1 MTSPD
6 TIETSLHPAILA
18 LGLLGS
24 VVLFLWLLRRELRE
38 LGAVPRAAIMVLRV
52 FLCVLVWWLIAQPRA
67 VTKRSEEISPGFRLG
82 IDVSRSM
89 TLADAEGSNTPKW
102 AKGSEPGLLDESI
115 ALTEAAKIRLNLL
128 SGQLGESDAKLG
140 EEVAKTRKLLE
151 EAKTKVESF
160 GKEAGYGRLV
170 ARPGEDLDAAALSL
184 DGIDGKEP
192 SAALTRSAKLAA
204 EAALSLRRVAVLHYS
219 RSSVAQAEPRINL
232 VNRWLES
239 SKDLFAE
246 LADKGDFGI
255 STFATDVEEHK
266 PGESVVIPEA
276 GGDETLLYESLNR
289 MAAGGRADGRKVSI
303 LITDGV
309 NSASRKDV
317 DFSAEVRS
325 RPLIVLPIGDADT
338 SPEIRIESVVN
349 PAQLRE
355 KDTFVAAVR
364 VAAFNSGPRTLS
376 VSLVEGDDP
385 VASRDVKLE
394 GKGDSQLV
402 ELEWLALGVGQKQ
415 MRVEV
420 TKLPDEKITDNN
432 SKDISFAVTKDKYR
446 ILVCDAFPRWE
457 TRYLQNLFKRDPS
470 IEASSVIFE
479 PRHAYPGKEPLPM
492 PALPLSLEAWQKF
505 DLVVLGDVD
514 TQQLTKEHQELL
526 VEYVNRGGNLM
537 VLAGINSM
545 PSAFVGAPLEELLP
559 MTQSRDQDINGVFV
573 ISPAVNRAINPMV
586 RISKTSAQSLW
597 QSIYGIAPCHRISSW
612 SKAKQSAQTL
622 LTARDESSGDTHDFL
637 AVQRYGS
644 GRVAFAAAPC
654 FYHLRFRYGDRYH
667 VRFWGNVIRGM
678 CVENFGFEG
687 GMVRT
692 LLDRQIWD
700 AGSEVQGRVSVEDMG
715 GAPVLGAE
723 FSAVLAKDG
732 QVVARMMPVADANRP
747 GEYFIRFPN
756 LGSGE
761 YFLSYEGGIV
771 GDLWKTD
778 LQSQPDPAECRFRVV
793 SGVVPEEMQFPSSEP
808 AFWAKVNELPL
819 GATVHPKTLPM
830 VLAAI
835 DIRPE
840 TISVVR
846 SRSIWDTWTI
856 LLMVIGVAG
865 AEWLLRRTQG
875 LC

>member
-1 MTSPD
+1 M
-6 TIETSLHPAILA
+6 HPAILA
-18 LGLLGS
+18 VGLLGS
-24 VVLFLWLLRRELRE
+24 VVLFLWLLRRELKE
-38 LGAVPRAAIMVLRV
+38 LGPMPRAAIMVLRV

-67 VTKRSEEISPGFRLG
+67 VTKRSEEISPGFQLG

-89 TLADAEGSNTPKW
+89 TLADAEGANTPKW
-102 AKGSEPGLLDESI
+102 AEGSDPGLLDEAI

-128 SGQLGESDAKLG
+128 SGHLGESDAKLG
-140 EEVAKTRKLLE
+140 DDVARTGKLLL
-151 EAKTKVESF
+151 EAKGKVDSF

-170 ARPGEDLDAAALSL
+170 ARPGEDLAAAALSL
-184 DGIDGKEP
+184 DEIDGKEP
-192 SAALTRSAKLAA
+192 TAALARSAKLAA
-204 EAALSLRRVAVLHYS
+204 EAALSLRRVAVLHSS
-219 RSSVAQAEPRINL
+219 RSPVNQAGEAVPRIDL
-232 VNRWLES
+232 VNRWLDS
-239 SKDLFAE
+239 SKGLFAD
-246 LADKGDFGI
+246 LADKGDFGVA
-255 STFATDVEEHK
+255 TFATDVEEHK
-266 PGESVVIPEA
+266 AGEAVAIPET

-289 MAAGGRADGRKVSI
+289 MAAGGRSDGGKVSI

-309 NSASRKDV
+309 NSAGRKDV

-338 SPEIRIESVVN
+338 TPEIRIESVVS
-349 PAQLRE
+349 PAQVRE
-355 KDTFVAAVR
+355 KDTFVASVR
-364 VAAFNSGPRTLS
+364 VSAFHSGPRTLS
-376 VSLVEGDDP
+376 VNLMEGESP

-394 GKGDSQLV
+394 GNGDSQLV
-402 ELEWLALGVGQKQ
+402 ELEWLALIAGQKQ

-420 TKLPDEKITDNN
+420 TQLPGEKVTDNN
-432 SKDISFAVTKDKYR
+432 AKDISFTVTKDKYR

-457 TRYLQNLFKRDPS
+457 TRYLQNLFRRDPS

-545 PSAFVGAPLEELLP
+545 PSAFVGAPLEEVLP
-559 MTQSRDQDINGVFV
+559 MTRVREQDINGVFV
-573 ISPAVNRAINPMV
+573 ISPAANRAINPMV

-597 QSIYGIAPCHRISSW
+597 QSIYAIAPCHRISSW

-622 LTARDESSGDTHDFL
+622 LTAKDQSSGDTYDFL

-678 CVENFGFEG
+678 CVENFGFDG

-692 LLDRQIWD
+692 RLDRQIWD
-700 AGSEVQGRVSVEDMG
+700 PGNEVQGRVSVEDME
-715 GAPVLGAE
+715 GAPVVGAE

-732 QVVARMMPVADANRP
+732 QVVARMMPVADASRP
-747 GEYFIRFPN
+747 GEYFIRFPD
-756 LGSGE
+756 LESGE

-778 LQSQPDPAECRFRVV
+778 LQSQPDPAECRFRVD
-793 SGVVPEEMQFPSSEP
+793 SGMVPEEMQFPTDEP
-808 AFWAKVNELPL
+808 GFWSRVNALPL

-840 TISVVR
+840 TISIVR

-856 LLMVIGVAG
+856 LLLVIGIAG